1 MTNTPTPEST
11 PDKETAIV
19 EVSENTKALVEKE
32 MSDEP
37 DDVKERAMELI
48 EAIKKKALA
57 ETKEAGDFT
66 VKAYLSAVKNAK
78 EALEKSGEFAQEK
91 KSSLD
96 KSIDVIEKE
105 ASEHWERLTE
115 ELDELGDRLAGVA
128 DAAWKLLTKP
138 LFAAAKKEEEDKTE
152 S

>member
-1 MTNTPTPEST
+1 MTNAPTPEST
-11 PDKETAIV
+11 PEKETAIV
-19 EVSENTKALVEKE
+19 EVSDNTKALVEKE
-32 MSDEP
+32 MSEEP
-37 DDVKERAMELI
+37 DDVKEKAMELI

-78 EALEKSGEFAQEK
+78 EALEKSGEFAKEK
-91 KSSLD
+91 KVSLD

-105 ASEHWERLTE
+105 ASENWEKLTE

-128 DAAWKLLTKP
+128 DAAWKILTTP
-138 LFAAAKKEEEDKTE
+138 LFVKKDDDAEKSE
-152 S
+152 

>member
-1 MTNTPTPEST
+1 MTNTPEST
-11 PDKETAIV
+11 PEKEVAIV
-19 EVSENTKALVEKE
+19 EVSPETKALVEKE
-32 MSDEP
+32 MSDES

-48 EAIKKKALA
+48 EAIKKKAMT

-66 VKAYLSAVKNAK
+66 VKAYLSAVQNAK
-78 EALEKSGEFAQEK
+78 EALEKSGEFATERK
-91 KSSLD
+91 AALD

-105 ASEHWERLTE
+105 ASENWEKLTE

-138 LFAAAKKEEEDKTE
+138 LFAANQDDDDAK